1 MWNMLMIGL
10 SSIILIVT
18 ITSYNTIEELIIG
31 CAATFFPLLSTIA
44 NVLIDIKENGKEN
57 KD

>member
-1 MWNMLMIGL
+1 MVGL

-18 ITSYNTIEELIIG
+18 VSLYNTIEELILG
-31 CAATFFPLLSTIA
+31 CGAAFFLLLSTIA